1 MKPIYLDNNATTKP
15 LDAVI
20 ERVAEVSRNTFANP
34 GSPHLYGRYARKVL
48 EESRES
54 MASILGASPREI
66 IFTSGGTEAS
76 NMAIRGFT
84 QQSSSP
90 KAIAFSEGEHSAT
103 LKPCLHLEQQG
114 WKLYRLAID
123 FSGRLCEEQ
132 FDLLSWNDLRLV
144 SILFAHNETGVIQ
157 NIKPLT
163 ERCLQHNVP
172 LHLDAVQAI
181 GKMPIDFH
189 SLNATSL
196 AISAHKFHGPR
207 GVGALLLRKDVT
219 LSPLMRGGH
228 QEQGYRPGTEP
239 VALIA
244 GMATALEMWN
254 KEQKKRTQQLTALRN
269 QLQTGLEKNCVP
281 AVINGSQE
289 YRLPNTL
296 NIAFPPVS
304 GEALLVAL
312 DLEGIACSL
321 GSACASGSAE
331 PSPVLI
337 AMGCSPEII
346 ASSVRFS
353 VSINNTAEE
362 IDIAI
367 EKITKVVHRLQG

>member
-20 ERVAEVSRNTFANP
+20 ERVAEVSRDTFANP
-34 GSPHLYGRYARKVL
+34 GSPHLYGRGARKVL

-84 QQSSSP
+84 QQTSP

-103 LKPCLHLEQQG
+103 LQPCLHLEQQG

-123 FSGRLCEEQ
+123 SSGRLCEEQ
-132 FDLLSWNDLRLV
+132 FDLLPWNDLRLV
-144 SILFAHNETGVIQ
+144 TILFAHNETGVIQ
-157 NIKPLT
+157 NIKPLA
-163 ERCLQHNVP
+163 ERCLQHSVP

-181 GKMPIDFH
+181 GKLPIDFH

-207 GVGALLLRKDVT
+207 GVGALLLRKDVN

-254 KEQKKRTQQLTALRN
+254 NEQKKRTQQLTTLRN
-269 QLQTGLEKNCVP
+269 QLQAGLEKNCSI
-281 AVINGSQE
+281 AVVNGSQE
-289 YRLPNTL
+289 HRLPNTL

-304 GEALLVAL
+304 GEALLVAF

-353 VSINNTAEE
+353 VSINNTTEE

-367 EKITKVVHRLQG
+367 EKITNVVNRLRRG